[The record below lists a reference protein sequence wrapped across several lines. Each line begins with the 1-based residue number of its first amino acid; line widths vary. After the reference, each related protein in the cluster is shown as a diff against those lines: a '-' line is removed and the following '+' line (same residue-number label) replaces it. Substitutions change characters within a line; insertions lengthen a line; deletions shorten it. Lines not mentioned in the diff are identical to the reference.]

1 MKKEYQKP
9 IVELVNFSVND
20 IIMASNYNNF
30 NGDNYID
37 FDNSWLG

>member
-20 IIMASNYNNF
+20 IIMASNYSDFNN
-30 NGDNYID
+30 DKYID
-37 FDNSWLG
+37 FDTNWF

>member
-20 IIMASNYNNF
+20 IIMASNYNRF
-30 NGDNYID
+30 TGDNYID
-37 FDNSWLG
+37 FDNSWL